1 MPRRGDLIKATK
13 INDGT
18 RETPWFCL
26 YYGQYSSG
34 EHTGWAST
42 NLNLRIL
49 RKNLGRG
56 VRLDK
61 FSILVPVEFM

>member
-13 INDGT
+13 INGEP
-18 RETPWFCL
+18 RGMPWFCL

-34 EHTGWAST
+34 KHTGWAST
-42 NLNLRIL
+42 TLNLRLL

-56 VRLDK
+56 VRLDEVR
-61 FSILVPVEFM
+61 ILVPVEFM

>member
-13 INDGT
+13 VNGGAT
-18 RETPWFCL
+18 KTPWFCL

-34 EHTGWAST
+34 KHTGWAST
-42 NLNLRIL
+42 TLNLRIL
-49 RKNLGRG
+49 RKKLGKG

-61 FSILVPVEFM
+61 FRILVPVEFM